1 MMKVHIATVHEGKK
15 QFKCGVCHVNF
26 VKKGDLNR
34 HVVTLH
40 EGQKPF
46 KCEIF
51 NVEFGQKGNLNA
63 HITTVHEGKSNSY
76 VIFVILNLEKTN
88 FSRNMLQQSMKEV
101 NHTYVIFAMLNLHQ
115 NLPRMDTL
123 Q

>member
-1 MMKVHIATVHEGKK
+1 MKGHIAIIHGGMKPFHCYICNAAFGEKGSLKKHVTIAHERKK
-15 QFKCGVCHVNF
+15 QFQCDICNA
-26 VKKGDLNR
+26 D
-34 HVVTLH
+34 
-40 EGQKPF
+40 
-46 KCEIF
+46 
-51 NVEFGQKGNLNA
+51 FGGKGNLNA
-63 HITTVHEGKSNSY
+63 HVTKVHEGKSNSY